1 MGSETVINVQW
12 QSIEV
17 ASPSLSE
24 PVTVIAARGI
34 PYVSNA
40 NRFQTFNLYLPK
52 TPESETLVGALATS
66 FPGAKADAAPQYL
79 VHVHGGAWRDP
90 LLTAESIEPTVACAF
105 STPDSSCK
113 IQAVAS
119 INYTISEFPSHPT
132 FPYNSVKD
140 HHSDP
145 AREAVHPQHV
155 SDVLHALLLL
165 RSLGLTERSY
175 ILSGHSCGA
184 CLAFQSILQ
193 PSSYYGLKDVVDA
206 PCPAAILGLNGLY
219 DLPALVD
226 GLGSSHEHLRGDYET
241 LLSNAFGMDKNKW
254 AVASPARFNRAVVSK
269 RVREGKAPQLILLD
283 QSMDDQLVPFNQ
295 LEMFEADLRK
305 SEGLSVIRGDRCS
318 GKHAV
323 PWEQGVMVWES
334 VQDTLMHLREKSSLS
349 QSGSV

>member
-1 MGSETVINVQW
+1 VGRHYNKQLAPPCVGATTEMEVQR
-12 QSIEV
+12 
-17 ASPSLSE
+17 SPSSSTDGQENHAYAMSSRSGGLE
-24 PVTVIAARGI
+24 I
-34 PYVSNA
+34 PPCN
-40 NRFQTFNLYLPK
+40 
-52 TPESETLVGALATS
+52 G
-66 FPGAKADAAPQYL
+66 
-79 VHVHGGAWRDP
+79 
-90 LLTAESIEPTVACAF
+90 
-105 STPDSSCK
+105 
-113 IQAVAS
+113 
-119 INYTISEFPSHPT
+119 NYTISEFPSHPT

-165 RSLGLTERSY
+165 RSFGLTERTY

-193 PSSYYGLKDVVDA
+193 PSSCYGLKDVVDA

-254 AVASPARFNRAVVSK
+254 AVASPARFNPTVVSK

-323 PWEQGVMVWES
+323 PWEQGVMV
-334 VQDTLMHLREKSSLS
+334 
-349 QSGSV
+349 

>member
-1 MGSETVINVQW
+1 MGSETVNNVRW

-40 NRFQTFNLYLPK
+40 NRFQTFNLYLSK
-52 TPESETLVGALATS
+52 TPESETLVGTLATS

-90 LLTAESIEPTVACAF
+90 LLTAGSIEPTVACAF
-105 STPDSSCK
+105 STPDSSSK

-119 INYTISEFPSHPT
+119 INYTISEFPTHPT
-132 FPYNSVKD
+132 VPYNSVKD

-155 SDVLHALLLL
+155 SDVLHVLSLL
-165 RSLGLTERSY
+165 RSFGLTERSY

-184 CLAFQSILQ
+184 CLAFQAVLQ
-193 PSSYYGLKDVVDA
+193 PPSYYGLKDVVDA

-241 LLSNAFGMDKNKW
+241 LLSNAFGIDRNKW
-254 AVASPARFNRAVVSK
+254 ATASPARFSPAAVAK
-269 RVREGKAPQLILLD
+269 RMREGKAPQLILLD
-283 QSMDDQLVPFNQ
+283 QSTEDQLVPFTQ
-295 LEMFEADLRK
+295 LERFEADLSK
-305 SEGLSVIRGDRCS
+305 SEGLSVVRGDRCS
-318 GKHAV
+318 GKHAAA
-323 PWEQGVMVWES
+323 WEQGFMIWEC
-334 VQDTLMHLREKSSLS
+334 VQDTLMHLREKPSLS